1 MKYNQQEWTARS
13 PNGRKTHGDGVS
25 ILGYF
30 RQNLTKVRQFRTIPL
45 STAINYGTKNGG
57 INLHSNI
64 ERVENIYIQIYN
76 FDNLI
81 KIYQSL
87 KLNFPLAKLQQISE
101 ELKTE
106 NFQPK
111 PSKKIVFTKS
121 SGKLKSLAIPSLEDQ
136 IVLVAMKKQIEII
149 FENKFLL
156 SNHSYKPNQSPH
168 STLKQIAQWKDIN
181 WIIEGD
187 LKGFF
192 DNIDFQILAKLLERH
207 IKDQRFIDLYWKFA
221 KAGYF
226 YFNQSTPKGIS
237 SETIL
242 SPLFLNIYLHELDS
256 FVSRIL
262 TNLEHSNL
270 TDIESNQTK
279 TLKANIQF
287 FRIRGEKVDKGS
299 YARYA
304 DQWVIGLRGTKAT
317 ALTIVHKIKDYL
329 KTSLNIELSDQNPK
343 LTNVIKGKAH
353 FLGFDITRNV
363 RIETKLKVIGKSF
376 KNLPKVNDSKLKFY
390 MPFQD
395 ILLKLAKLGFFDKT
409 DSGKIKPK
417 SIPKFIYLDHSSILQ
432 KYNSILIQFFNYF
445 SVAHNASKLHQ
456 IAFIL
461 KHSCAKTLARKF
473 NLKTRN
479 FTFRKFGPDL
489 AFKDKNHTIAFL
501 NFNPLKWPSFAHNC
515 KRKRDRR
522 LDKNSEKFRKIIC

>member
-1 MKYNQQEWTARS
+1 MKYYQQEWTARS

-30 RQNLTKVRQFRTIPL
+30 RQNLTKVRQFRTMPQ
-45 STAINYGTKNGG
+45 STAINYGTQNGG

-76 FDNLI
+76 FDNLL
-81 KIYQSL
+81 KVYQSF
-87 KLNFPLAKLQQISE
+87 KPNFPLAKLQQISE
-101 ELKTE
+101 ELRTE
-106 NFQPK
+106 KYQPK
-111 PSKKIVFTKS
+111 PTRKILVTKS
-121 SGKLKSLAIPSLEDQ
+121 SGKSKSLAIPSLEDQ

-156 SNHSYKPNQSPH
+156 SNHSYKSGQSSH
-168 STLKQIAQWKDIN
+168 STLKQMAQWKDIN
-181 WIIEGD
+181 WIIEGNI
-187 LKGFF
+187 KGFF

-221 KAGYF
+221 KAGYL

-237 SETIL
+237 SETII
-242 SPLFLNIYLHELDS
+242 SPILLNIYLYELDS
-256 FVSRIL
+256 FVYRIL

-270 TDIESNQTK
+270 TDIESHNSN
-279 TLKANIQF
+279 TLKANIEF
-287 FRIRGEKVDKGS
+287 IRVRGEKVEKGS
-299 YARYA
+299 YVRYA

-317 ALTIVHKIKDYL
+317 ALTIVNKIKDYL
-329 KTSLNIELSDQNPK
+329 KTSLNIELRDENSK

-363 RIETKLKVIGKSF
+363 RKETKLRVIGKSS
-376 KNLPKVNDSKLKFY
+376 KSLPKVNDSKLKFY
-390 MPFQD
+390 IPFQK
-395 ILLKLAKLGFFDKT
+395 ILHKLAKQGFFDKT

-432 KYNSILIQFFNYF
+432 KYNSILKEFFNYY
-445 SVAHNASKLHQ
+445 SVAHNASKLDQ

-473 NLKTRN
+473 NLRTRN

-489 AFKDKNHTIAFL
+489 AFKGKDHTIGFL
-501 NFNPLKWPSFAHNC
+501 KFNPLKWPSFVNNC
-515 KRKRDRR
+515 KRKRGRR
-522 LDKNSEKFRKIIC
+522 LAQ